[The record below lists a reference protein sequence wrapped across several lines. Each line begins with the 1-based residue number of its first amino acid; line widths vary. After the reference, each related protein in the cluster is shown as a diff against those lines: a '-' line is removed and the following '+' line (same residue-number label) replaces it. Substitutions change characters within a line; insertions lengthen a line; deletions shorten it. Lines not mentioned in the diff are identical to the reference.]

1 MTYQSV
7 ISGTNNHSRFSLMIH
22 SPQRKALNVISKL
35 CLCQQRRQHD
45 DVELEQKHQK
55 LSDDRDP

>member
-1 MTYQSV
+1 
-7 ISGTNNHSRFSLMIH
+7 MIH